1 MPQDSSQDTQLQQA
15 VLAEFAW
22 EPSVT
27 AAHIGV
33 TARGGIV
40 TLTGHAESFARKQA
54 AEAAARR
61 VRGVKAMA
69 EEIEVRLPSDMRR
82 GDEDIAAAVVNGL
95 AWDVSVPRGSVR
107 VQVEDGWVTLSGQ
120 VDWNYQRDVVGRF
133 VRTLLGVRGVLN
145 EVTIK
150 TKVNAADLSN
160 GINHALHR
168 SWHLSTDDVQVRAA
182 GGTVHLTGTAHS
194 PHDRDV
200 AAATACAAPGATA
213 VVNDIKVIY
222 PLPGGHR

>member
-1 MPQDSSQDTQLQQA
+1 MSQDSQLQQA

-40 TLTGHAESFARKQA
+40 TLTGHVESFAMKQA

-61 VRGVKAMA
+61 VRGVKAVA

-82 GDEDIAAAVVNGL
+82 GDEDIAAAVVNRL
-95 AWDVSVPRGSVR
+95 SWDVSVPRGSVR
-107 VQVEDGWVTLSGQ
+107 VQVENGWVTLGGQ
-120 VDWNYQRDVVGRF
+120 VDWNYQRDAVGQN
-133 VRTLLGVRGVLN
+133 VRTLLGVRGVFN

-150 TKVNAADLSN
+150 TKVNVADLSN
-160 GINHALHR
+160 GINHAL
-168 SWHLSTDDVQVRAA
+168 
-182 GGTVHLTGTAHS
+182 
-194 PHDRDV
+194 
-200 AAATACAAPGATA
+200 
-213 VVNDIKVIY
+213 
-222 PLPGGHR
+222 

>member
-1 MPQDSSQDTQLQQA
+1 MSQDSQLQQA

-40 TLTGHAESFARKQA
+40 TLTGHVESFAVKQA

-61 VRGVKAMA
+61 VRGVKAVA

-82 GDEDIAAAVVNGL
+82 GDEDIAAAVVNRL
-95 AWDVSVPRGSVR
+95 ALDVSVPRGSVR
-107 VQVEDGWVTLSGQ
+107 VQVENGWVTLSGQ
-120 VDWNYQRDVVGRF
+120 VDWNYQRDAVGQN
-133 VRTLLGVRGVLN
+133 VRTLLGVRGVFN

-150 TKVNAADLSN
+150 TKVNVADLSN
-160 GINHALHR
+160 GINHALYR
-168 SWHLSTDDVQVRAA
+168 SSHFSPDDVQVRAA
-182 GGTVHLTGTAHS
+182 DGTVYLTGTVHS

-200 AAATACAAPGATA
+200 AAATAWAAPGATA
-213 VVNDIKVIY
+213 VVNDITVV
-222 PLPGGHR
+222 